1 MNTDDFLR
9 MNANKFPA
17 LQMGELRA
25 QLATSDSRDTYPVM
39 STEYRDPYLALILSF
54 FFGVFGVDRFYV
66 GDIGVGFGKLALTV
80 LGGIG
85 GVIWWFVDLFLIVNR
100 TRQRNYE
107 LAESYLRYARP
118 VTDDDAKPADTTT
131 ADTDQPDTHDDESD
145 FDDF

>member
-1 MNTDDFLR
+1 MKPDDFLK

-25 QLATSDSRDTYPVM
+25 QLSASDSRDTYPVM
-39 STEYRDPYLALILSF
+39 STDYRDPYLALILSI
-54 FFGVFGVDRFYV
+54 FFGVLGVDRFYV
-66 GDIGVGFGKLALTV
+66 GDIGVGFGKLALTI
-80 LGGIG
+80 LGGVG

-118 VTDDDAKPADTTT
+118 TTDDHAQAEEQASTMDADE
-131 ADTDQPDTHDDESD
+131 QDDESD